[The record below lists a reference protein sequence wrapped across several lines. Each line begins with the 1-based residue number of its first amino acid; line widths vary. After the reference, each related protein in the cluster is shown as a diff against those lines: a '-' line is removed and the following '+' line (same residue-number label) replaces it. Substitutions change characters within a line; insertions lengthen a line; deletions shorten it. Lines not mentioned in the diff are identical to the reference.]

1 MPSLTRTVIG
11 APGDTPVAPP
21 AGVVEV
27 TVGAVVSAP
36 VVA

>member
-1 MPSLTRTVIG
+1 MLSLNRTVIG
-11 APGDTPVAPP
+11 AFGAAPVAPP
-21 AGVVEV
+21 AGVVAV